1 MITQLVRFAVAG
13 FSWLG
18 LPLVVLGALEPEES
32 SEFNGQRVTDFGLQ
46 AHDGRMLD
54 VRDFRGRPIIVEF
67 FASSSSESRAQ
78 LTELIEIHERYADQG
93 LAISPWQLIH
103 LKRQKLLKMSIC

>member
-1 MITQLVRFAVAG
+1 MITQFLRFPVAG

-18 LPLVVLGALEPEES
+18 LPLAVVGALEPEES
-32 SEFNGQRVTDFGLQ
+32 SEFNGQRVTDFGLR
-46 AHDGRMLD
+46 ADDGRKLD

-78 LTELIEIHERYADQG
+78 LTELIRDSRKVRRSRARHFRLG
-93 LAISPWQLIH
+93 S
-103 LKRQKLLKMSIC
+103 

>member
-1 MITQLVRFAVAG
+1 MITQLLRFAVAG
-13 FSWLG
+13 FIWLG
-18 LPLVVLGALEPEES
+18 SPLVAVGALEPEES

-67 FASSSSESRAQ
+67 FGSSSAESRTQ
-78 LTELIEIHERYADQG
+78 LTELIELHDKYGDQG
-93 LAISPWQLIH
+93 LIFVLGVDPFETP
-103 LKRQKLLKMSIC
+103 RDG

>member
-1 MITQLVRFAVAG
+1 MITQLLRFAVVG

-18 LPLVVLGALEPEES
+18 LPLVVVAALEPEES
-32 SEFNGQRVTDFGLQ
+32 SQFNGQKVTDFGLR

-54 VRDFRGRPIIVEF
+54 VRDFRGTPIIVAF

-78 LTELIEIHERYADQG
+78 LTELLVIHERYADQG
-93 LAISPWQLIH
+93 LPFSPWQLIQ
-103 LKRQKLLKMSIC
+103 RPSAR